1 MGVTEPASTL
11 VADSKVLSG
20 WSRVRS
26 NFSGPASELPDRRRV
41 SDWIRLAVGVV
52 IFVLLLAHHNHES
65 QTEKDVF
72 QAIHNL
78 PQGAASAVHLFYGLG
93 ALWALALIVVAAFLS
108 ERRRLARD
116 LLIAGIATWAIA
128 RLIVELVGGTSL
140 ARSLNVIV
148 TSHVYPLEFPGTRVA
163 IIAAVIS
170 VGGPY
175 LSRPVRRLG
184 QTLVLLMFLS
194 AMYLGLSTLD
204 DVAASVVL
212 GWTVAAAVH
221 LVFGSPGGR
230 PTIRQVRAALD
241 ELGVGVN
248 DLMLAPDQ
256 PQGATRMV
264 GSVDSRAVRVRV
276 LGRDETDAQLLSK
289 FWRSVLYR
297 DGGPTLRLTRLEDV
311 AAEAYALLLA
321 ERAGVPVPEVVVAG
335 KAGPGAALLVTRLPA
350 AVAPLATVDPAMI
363 TDDVLAQLWGHVRQL
378 HAAHVAHGRLNA
390 HHVMLGPSGVAL
402 VDFDRASGVTTIA
415 PRRATD
421 VAELLAS
428 TSQIVGNE
436 RAVAAALAGVGADE
450 LSAALPVLQPAA
462 LSRELRRPE
471 RHERRRAFAKH
482 LAELRS
488 CAASALDTVVP
499 PLQDLYRVK
508 VSSLLM
514 AVGTLIGIA
523 ALLSQ
528 VSSPAQLWNTITAAQ
543 IGWLVVA
550 VAGTLLTNVAAAI
563 GLMGAVPINLPLVR
577 TTELQLSMSFAN
589 LVVPGVGGTAS
600 QVRFLQRQGMDLPAA
615 VASGGFLAGFGTF
628 VAQLLLLV
636 VAIQLAPKKYSAAQI
651 HIGKFADVA
660 LIALLV
666 IVAVV
671 AVVLGVPRLRKI
683 VVPPTRSA
691 LSAIWAALRS
701 PRRLVF
707 LLGGNWLYAL
717 ITAAVFQACLAAF
730 GTSVN
735 FWTLLSLSIVIG
747 TIASVI
753 PIPGGGT
760 AVTSVGMSGA
770 LAAAGVP
777 IQAAVA
783 AALVNQVVVSYL
795 PAVPG
800 WFATKDL
807 LRAEY
812 L

>member
-1 MGVTEPASTL
+1 M
-11 VADSKVLSG
+11 
-20 WSRVRS
+20 
-26 NFSGPASELPDRRRV
+26 
-41 SDWIRLAVGVV
+41 
-52 IFVLLLAHHNHES
+52 
-65 QTEKDVF
+65 
-72 QAIHNL
+72 
-78 PQGAASAVHLFYGLG
+78 
-93 ALWALALIVVAAFLS
+93 
-108 ERRRLARD
+108 
-116 LLIAGIATWAIA
+116 
-128 RLIVELVGGTSL
+128 
-140 ARSLNVIV
+140 
-148 TSHVYPLEFPGTRVA
+148 
-163 IIAAVIS
+163 
-170 VGGPY
+170 
-175 LSRPVRRLG
+175 
-184 QTLVLLMFLS
+184 
-194 AMYLGLSTLD
+194 
-204 DVAASVVL
+204 
-212 GWTVAAAVH
+212 
-221 LVFGSPGGR
+221 
-230 PTIRQVRAALD
+230 
-241 ELGVGVN
+241 
-248 DLMLAPDQ
+248 
-256 PQGATRMV
+256 
-264 GSVDSRAVRVRV
+264 
-276 LGRDETDAQLLSK
+276 
-289 FWRSVLYR
+289 
-297 DGGPTLRLTRLEDV
+297 
-311 AAEAYALLLA
+311 
-321 ERAGVPVPEVVVAG
+321 
-335 KAGPGAALLVTRLPA
+335 
-350 AVAPLATVDPAMI
+350 
-363 TDDVLAQLWGHVRQL
+363 
-378 HAAHVAHGRLNA
+378 
-390 HHVMLGPSGVAL
+390 AL

-436 RAVAAALAGVGADE
+436 RAVTAALAGVGADE
-450 LSAALPVLQPAA
+450 LAAALPVLQPAA

-488 CAASALDTVVP
+488 CAASALDTAVP

-550 VAGTLLTNVAAAI
+550 VADTLLTNVAAAI

-600 QVRFLQRQGMDLPAA
+600 QVRFLQRQGMDMPAA
-615 VASGGFLAGFGTF
+615 LASGGFLAGFGTF

-636 VAIQLAPKKYSAAQI
+636 VAIQLAPKKYSATQI

-671 AVVLGVPRLRKI
+671 GVVLGVPRLRKI